1 MAAACLRQ
9 GEAYQQ
15 RGELAGAADQYG
27 QALGLLRMALGDG
40 AAPVDAAGELTEVF
54 IEALLH
60 AAGIALARGQL
71 RQLPDG
77 ERTALAL
84 YTEALAVLDACLGR
98 GGADARLWGHRGVL
112 CGLRGDVLQAMG
124 ATDEAAAC
132 FAEAAAAA
140 RARLTADAH
149 DEGAWRALGGHLS
162 RLATLRFLTR
172 LERRNQAVAAGIERD
187 EHPDTLRQRF
197 DEDPAE
203 ARETAGILAVLEEAL
218 DCQRRGAHMHA
229 HTHTH
234 TAPTFLHEDGHLY
247 FRDPDDAAAHARGDL
262 AAYLDWVGRL
272 RESLGDA
279 AGAQAALA
287 ERDALLGASGAD

>member
-27 QALGLLRMALGDG
+27 QALGLLRMALGAGDG
-40 AAPVDAAGELTEVF
+40 SADELTEVF

-71 RQLPDG
+71 RQLANG

-98 GGADARLWGHRGVL
+98 AGADPRLWGHRGVV

-132 FAEAAAAA
+132 FEEAAAAA
-140 RARLTADAH
+140 RSQLTADAH
-149 DEGAWRALGGHLS
+149 DEKAWRALGGHLS

-172 LERRNQAVAAGIERD
+172 LERRNQAIAAGIERD

-203 ARETAGILAVLEEAL
+203 ARETAGILALLEEAL
-218 DCQRRGAHMHA
+218 DCQRRGTHTHA
-229 HTHTH
+229 HTAH
-234 TAPTFLHEDGHLY
+234 TFLHEDGHVY
-247 FRDPDDAAAHARGDL
+247 VHDDDHARGDL

-287 ERDALLGASGAD
+287 ERDALLGASGVH